1 MFHVILVVT
10 SQYQTQI
17 LDASW
22 LRKVDNALV
31 GGEFLPY
38 KMPNISRYLG
48 KNTYNIYIYIIY
60 IQYVDMLNIYD
71 HLRDFKCILKWV
83 GFTPLKID
91 ETRIGKLK
99 I

>member
-1 MFHVILVVT
+1 MPWLVENFFHIKCQT
-10 SQYQTQI
+10 SQGI
-17 LDASW
+17 W
-22 LRKVDNALV
+22 
-31 GGEFLPY
+31 
-38 KMPNISRYLG
+38 G
-48 KNTYNIYIYIIY
+48 KTHIIYIYIIY